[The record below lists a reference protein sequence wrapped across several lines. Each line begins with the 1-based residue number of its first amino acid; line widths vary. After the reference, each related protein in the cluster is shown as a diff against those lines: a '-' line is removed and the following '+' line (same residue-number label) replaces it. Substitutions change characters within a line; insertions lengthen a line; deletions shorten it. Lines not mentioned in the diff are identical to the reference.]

1 MNLSIKVIFC
11 SVLPILFC
19 ITDVHSQNDGQS
31 EDRRSQ
37 NQTFSFGM
45 EDIEHIQYIDQ
56 LGMELLFRDTPKED
70 FLDFTS
76 YKLNSRDVISVDVK
90 GPVPL
95 TARGLVISPQGTIFI
110 PMAGNIYVKEMT
122 VAEATEAIRSSLEK
136 YLNEFELQIS
146 LDRARDITVH
156 VYGDVPFPGKYVLP
170 AGTRLDVALFPA
182 LFEGELPTNS
192 LNNARYAG
200 NFLASNEFSLR
211 NIMISGKSE
220 TDDKRGDLMSYF
232 RTGEKEHN
240 PFLSDGDIIK
250 VNRMTNSSPTIT
262 ISGAVVNSGEF
273 EYRNTDTIAKTIRL
287 SGGFI
292 PEADTSKAIIFRS
305 QPEPG
310 KIEIDLNSPEINR
323 ISLHP
328 NDRIVI
334 PHLDNKIRGAS
345 AWVQGE
351 AVLPGSFPVNAN
363 ETTLSELIALAGGL
377 TDDALAESAY
387 IIRSNRNVRD
397 VRTSTDFNVQ
407 ELKRTSDQI
416 AQGFKYLE
424 LEENLNSER
433 RLYVDLKDT
442 LDLMQTKIND
452 GDRLFIPR
460 NAGAVVLYG
469 QVNKPGDYRYDSTL
483 GLNDY
488 LDKAGG
494 VTLAADTDRI
504 FIIKAGSRTW
514 MKPEMTDINS
524 GDIIFVDRIP
534 FDELNAQ
541 RSFDLQ
547 KQAARRNNIQL
558 ILSGL
563 TAITGIITTVVA
575 IRR

>member
-1 MNLSIKVIFC
+1 MNLSIKVVFC
-11 SVLPILFC
+11 SVLSLLFC
-19 ITDVHSQNDGQS
+19 IADVYSQNNRQS
-31 EDRRSQ
+31 EERRTQ
-37 NQTFSFGM
+37 NETFSFEM
-45 EDIEHIQYIDQ
+45 DEMKHIQYIDQ
-56 LGMELLFRDTPKED
+56 LGLELLFRDAPKED
-70 FLDFTS
+70 FLDFDS
-76 YKLNSRDVISVDVK
+76 YKLDSRDIISVDVK
-90 GPVPL
+90 GPAPM
-95 TARGLVISPQGTIFI
+95 TARGLVVSPQGTIFI
-110 PMAGNIYVKEMT
+110 PMAGNIYVKDKT
-122 VAEATEAIRSSLEK
+122 IPEAKDAIKSSLDN

-156 VYGDVPFPGKYVLP
+156 VYGDVPFPGKYILP

-182 LFEGELPTNS
+182 LFEGELPSNS
-192 LNNARYAG
+192 LNSARYAG

-211 NIMISGKSE
+211 NIVISGKTE
-220 TDDKRGDLMSYF
+220 TDRKRGDLISYF
-232 RTGEKEHN
+232 RTGEKEYN

-351 AVLPGSFPVNAN
+351 AVLPGSFPINTN

-433 RLYVDLKDT
+433 RLYVDLKDS

-452 GDRLFIPR
+452 GDRYFIPR
-460 NAGAVVLYG
+460 NAE
-469 QVNKPGDYRYDSTL
+469 QWFST
-483 GLNDY
+483 
-488 LDKAGG
+488 DK
-494 VTLAADTDRI
+494 
-504 FIIKAGSRTW
+504 
-514 MKPEMTDINS
+514 
-524 GDIIFVDRIP
+524 
-534 FDELNAQ
+534 
-541 RSFDLQ
+541 
-547 KQAARRNNIQL
+547 
-558 ILSGL
+558 
-563 TAITGIITTVVA
+563 
-575 IRR
+575 

>member
-1 MNLSIKVIFC
+1 MNLSMKAVFFIIF
-11 SVLPILFC
+11 SMLFG
-19 ITDVHSQNDGQS
+19 ITDTFSQENGQNR
-31 EDRRSQ
+31 ERNTQ

-45 EDIEHIQYIDQ
+45 EGIEHIQYIDQ
-56 LGMELLFRDTPKED
+56 LGIELLFKDAPKED
-70 FLDFTS
+70 FLDFNS
-76 YKLNSRDVISVDVK
+76 YKLDSRDIISVDVK
-90 GPVPL
+90 GPVPI
-95 TARGLVISPQGTIFI
+95 TARGLVVSPQGTIFI
-110 PMAGNIYVKEMT
+110 PMSGNIYVKEMT
-122 VAEATEAIRSSLEK
+122 VAEAKEAIKSSLDK
-136 YLNEFELQIS
+136 YLNEFDLQIS

-156 VYGDVPFPGKYVLP
+156 VYGDVPFPGKYILP

-182 LFEGELPTNS
+182 LFEGELPSNS
-192 LNNARYAG
+192 LNSARYAS

-211 NIMISGKSE
+211 NILISGKNE
-220 TDDKRGDLMSYF
+220 TDQKRGDLISYF

-250 VNRMTNSSPTIT
+250 VSRMTNSSPTVT
-262 ISGAVVNSGEF
+262 ISGAVVNAGQF
-273 EYRNTDTIAKTIRL
+273 EYRNTDTISKTVRL

-305 QPEPG
+305 QPEPET
-310 KIEIDLNSPEINR
+310 IEMDLNSPESDR
-323 ISLHP
+323 LTLHP

-334 PHLDNKIRGAS
+334 PYLDNDIRGAS

-351 AVLPGSFPVNAN
+351 AVLPGSFPINAN
-363 ETTLSELIALAGGL
+363 ETTLGELIDIAGGL

-387 IIRSNRNVRD
+387 IIRSNRNVRN
-397 VRTSTDFNVQ
+397 VRSSTDFSVQ

-416 AQGFKYLE
+416 AQGFEYLE
-424 LEENLNSER
+424 LEETLNSER
-433 RLYVDLKDT
+433 RLYVDLRDT
-442 LDLMQTKIND
+442 LDLIQTKIND
-452 GDRLFIPR
+452 GDRVFIPR

-483 GLNDY
+483 GINEYLN
-488 LDKAGG
+488 KAGG
-494 VTLAADTDRI
+494 VTLAADTERI

-558 ILSGL
+558 VLSGL

>member
-1 MNLSIKVIFC
+1 MNLSIKVVFC
-11 SVLPILFC
+11 SIFSLLFA
-19 ITDVHSQNDGQS
+19 ITGTFAQENGQNR
-31 EDRRSQ
+31 ERSPQ

-45 EDIEHIQYIDQ
+45 DDMEHIQYIDQ
-56 LGMELLFRDTPKED
+56 LGMELLFKDAPKED
-70 FLDFTS
+70 FLDFDS
-76 YKLNSRDVISVDVK
+76 YKLDSRDVISVDVK

-95 TARGLVISPQGTIFI
+95 TARGLVVSPQGTIFI

-122 VAEATEAIRSSLEK
+122 VTEATEAIKSSLNK

-146 LDRARDITVH
+146 LDRARDVTVH
-156 VYGDVPFPGKYVLP
+156 VYGDVPFPGKYILP
-170 AGTRLDVALFPA
+170 AGTRLDAALYPA
-182 LFEGELPTNS
+182 LFEGELPSGS
-192 LNNARYAG
+192 LNGTRYAA

-211 NIMISGKSE
+211 NITISGE
-220 TDDKRGDLMSYF
+220 DDPDQTKGDLISYF
-232 RTGEKEHN
+232 RTGEKNYN

-262 ISGAVVNSGEF
+262 ISGAVSNPGEF
-273 EYRNTDTIAKTIRL
+273 EYRNTDSISKTIRL
-287 SGGFI
+287 GGGFI

-305 QPEPG
+305 QPEPET
-310 KIEIDLNSPEINR
+310 IEMDLNSPESDR
-323 ISLHP
+323 LTLHP

-334 PHLDNKIRGAS
+334 PYLDNDIRGAS

-351 AVLPGSFPVNAN
+351 AVLPGSFPINAN
-363 ETTLSELIALAGGL
+363 ETTLGELIDIAGGL

-387 IIRSNRNVRD
+387 VIRSNRNVRN
-397 VRTSTDFNVQ
+397 VRSSTDFNIQ

-416 AQGFKYLE
+416 EQGFQYLE

-433 RLYVDLKDT
+433 RLYVNLRDS
-442 LDLMQTKIND
+442 LDLTQTKIND

-460 NAGAVVLYG
+460 NADAVVLYG

-488 LDKAGG
+488 LSKAGG
-494 VTLAADTDRI
+494 VTLAADTERI

-514 MKPEMTDINS
+514 MKPEMTDISS

-558 ILSGL
+558 VLSGL